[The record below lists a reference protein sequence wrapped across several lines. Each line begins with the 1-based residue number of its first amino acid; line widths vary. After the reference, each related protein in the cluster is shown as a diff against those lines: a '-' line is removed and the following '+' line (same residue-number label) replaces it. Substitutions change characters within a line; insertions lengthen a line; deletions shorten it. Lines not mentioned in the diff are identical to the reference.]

1 MDESNMSD
9 LIVQYNE
16 LADKLGKD
24 RVTSFKH
31 LNAARAG
38 ILKLQTLMGKTMP
51 EETMVQEPQ
60 TADGAAAAAEA
71 LGEGATP
78 IQPTAPP
85 VNGSPMNSVGRRG
98 PTQGVGDFCKTLI
111 KEGKSNQEI
120 LAAVQDKFQG
130 TAKTSSSC
138 IAFYRNALKGG
149 AASRPRP
156 GKAGADIAGLEA
168 KAEKLQKQIQ
178 DAKDAQALREA
189 EEAQKLIAQQQAA
202 QAQAQPSA

>member
-60 TADGAAAAAEA
+60 TSDATAAAEA

-111 KEGKSNQEI
+111 KEGKSNVEI

-156 GKAGADIAGLEA
+156 GKAGADIANLEA